1 MFRTV
6 PSVGVAGLEL
16 CSREQHL
23 VYLLVLFHEDRTP
36 ERKGSRKLDP
46 RAFGLIRF
54 YFGILNS

>member
-1 MFRTV
+1 M
-6 PSVGVAGLEL
+6 GVAGLEL

-23 VYLLVLFHEDRTP
+23 VYFLALFHEDRTP